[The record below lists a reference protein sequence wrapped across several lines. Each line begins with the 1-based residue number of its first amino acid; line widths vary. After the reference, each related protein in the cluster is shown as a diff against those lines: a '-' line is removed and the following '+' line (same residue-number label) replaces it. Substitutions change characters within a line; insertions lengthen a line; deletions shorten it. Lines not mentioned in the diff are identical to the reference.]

1 MKAPAYMGEIGIVH
15 GVARTA
21 TVTAVKPCR
30 LWRIPA
36 ERFLLAAASAGLSS
50 SLVEDVRLRLL
61 ADTAAH
67 PSI

>member
-1 MKAPAYMGEIGIVH
+1 MGEIGIVH

-36 ERFLLAAASAGLSS
+36 ESFLVAASAAGLSS

-61 ADTAAH
+61 ADAAGQL
-67 PSI
+67 SG